1 MYVAH
6 VLLQAVKGLVF
17 RVTRGSIGG
26 TSNVDKM
33 LLFLASLFIASQIVL
48 GISSLLLDSLALNG
62 FRYMATGILAL
73 LIGPYLV
80 HLVHHLKIQIQAVTS
95 SIDERA
101 SHEFTQENSE
111 VFGWFLVVSK
121 HRQHNIL
128 LCCM

>member
-26 TSNVDKM
+26 TSNVDKL